1 VVTPVVMPRLGMTM
15 TEGKLIAWPVPLGG
29 RVEKGQTLLVIE
41 SEKAEVEVEAAAAG
55 VLRHIYVEPDPERA
69 HPCGTLLAALADGR
83 DEPFD
88 AEAFHREHH
97 RPHPQAAP
105 PAAPRAAAPAAA
117 PAAGRSGRAPVAP
130 AARALAAKH
139 GIDPARVPGS
149 GPGGRVTREDVEAWL
164 ARRAA
169 LVEVAPGVCL
179 EVPAAGEGDP
189 VLLLPGFGT
198 DVSIF
203 ARQTP
208 ALAAGHRV
216 LGVNPRGV
224 GLSDA
229 PQASAYAVAE
239 AADDAARVAPGPA
252 HVVGASLGAAVALE
266 LALRHPERVRSL
278 VLVTPFLEMGA
289 RSLAVLDAWC
299 ALAERAGPD
308 LLARALLPWL
318 FSEGFLADGAA
329 RERTARGLAE
339 MALRVPA
346 ATLERQAAGLRA
358 WSGTRRDGLAAIAV
372 PTLVLV
378 AGADLL
384 APEGEALGET
394 IPGATTR
401 VISGAGHALGIEAPD
416 AVNAAILAHLADPA
430 SRIAAPQDGS

>member
-1 VVTPVVMPRLGMTM
+1 MPRLGMTM
-15 TEGKLIAWPVPLGG
+15 AEGKVIEWPVPLGG

-41 SEKAEVEVEAAAAG
+41 SEKAEVEVEASASG
-55 VLRHIYVEPDPERA
+55 FLRHIYVAPDPERA
-69 HPCGTLLAALADGR
+69 HPCGTLLAALADAP

-88 AEAFHREHH
+88 AEAFHRQHH
-97 RPHPQAAP
+97 RPHPAAAAKAARPAAP

-117 PAAGRSGRAPVAP
+117 PAAGRPGRTPVAP

-139 GIDPARVPGS
+139 GVDPARVPGS

-164 ARRAA
+164 ARREA
-169 LVEVAPGVCL
+169 LVEVAPGVRL
-179 EVPAAGEGDP
+179 EVPAAGQGDP

-198 DVSIF
+198 DVSSF

-208 ALAAGHRV
+208 ALADRHHL

-229 PQASAYAVAE
+229 PEGSAYSVAE
-239 AADDAARVAPGPA
+239 AADDAARVAPAPA

-278 VLVTPFLEMGA
+278 VLITPFLEMGA

-299 ALAERAGPD
+299 ALAERAGPE

-318 FSEGFLADGAA
+318 FSEGFLADAAA

-339 MALRVPA
+339 MAPRVPA
-346 ATLERQAAGLRA
+346 ATLARQAAGLRA
-358 WSGTRRDGLAAIAV
+358 WSGTRRTGLAAIAA

-378 AGADLL
+378 AGGDLL
-384 APEGEALGET
+384 IPGGEALGRA
-394 IPGATTR
+394 IPGAKT
-401 VISGAGHALGIEAPD
+401 VVVPGAGHALALEAPD
-416 AVNAAILAHLADPA
+416 AVNEALLAHLATA
-430 SRIAAPQDGS
+430 S